1 MAVKTKTR
9 FVSAFQDFVKLFYPA
24 CCLGCASSLVKGEE
38 ILCTSCLMELP
49 KTRYSLTGENPIKD
63 KFIGRLP
70 VKYAWAFLKFRK
82 TGMVQH
88 LLHHL
93 KYNNHPEIGLR
104 LGHLI
109 GKEIKENNL
118 ATAFDEIV
126 AMPLHHKREIKRGY
140 NQSQKIA
147 EGIAERTDIP
157 VSENVL
163 RRINT
168 TTQTLKNRVERWQN
182 VAEAFQIKNPALVNG
197 KRILLVDDVITT
209 GASLEACGQQF
220 IEHGCAE
227 LSIVCVAEA

>member
-1 MAVKTKTR
+1 MA
-9 FVSAFQDFVKLFYPA
+9 
-24 CCLGCASSLVKGEE
+24 
-38 ILCTSCLMELP
+38 LP

-82 TGMVQH
+82 TGIVQH

-104 LGHLI
+104 LGQLI

-126 AMPLHHKREIKRGY
+126 AMPLHRKREIKRGY
-140 NQSQKIA
+140 NQSRKIA
-147 EGIAERTDIP
+147 EGIAERTGIP

-163 RRINT
+163 RQINT
-168 TTQTLKNRVERWQN
+168 TTQTRKNRVERWQN
-182 VAEAFQIKNPALVNG
+182 VAEAFQIKSPALIKD